1 MSLFLAERNEIAPQ
15 IEKWKK
21 TTSYDKYG
29 INLKFLKSGGIMGL
43 ASYGIS
49 RIIHT
54 LKLGKISV
62 RTHWCK
68 LSQIPLS
75 QVNSAWHKD
84 KKREEVIRRSH
95 PFVYTLHFST
105 AFLITVLPSKV
116 ILCRG
121 LKKLCSCKSLIFHSC
136 RIRTLLVFTF

>member
-1 MSLFLAERNEIAPQ
+1 MSLFLAERNEIVQ

-62 RTHWCK
+62 RTH
-68 LSQIPLS
+68 
-75 QVNSAWHKD
+75 
-84 KKREEVIRRSH
+84 
-95 PFVYTLHFST
+95 
-105 AFLITVLPSKV
+105 
-116 ILCRG
+116 
-121 LKKLCSCKSLIFHSC
+121 
-136 RIRTLLVFTF
+136 